1 MHKSMTGYGSYQ
13 SQDQGCA
20 QYWEIR
26 SVNSKHLSL
35 RWRVPSYLQSQEPVW
50 EQKLR
55 EFASRGRLEIGLEL
69 QLLQKDLVPVRLDQ
83 ARAAAML
90 ARLQE
95 LASVLGVGFSPDLN
109 RLLNIPALWQ
119 EQGGGL
125 GQELQQSLLAGLEK
139 ALWDWDESRRKEG
152 RTLARDLVQRINRLQ
167 DWLQELS
174 SSTQDLA
181 QEKLQLLRQ
190 RLEQAAEQSAT
201 GLDEGRLNQELA
213 LLADKADVSE
223 ELTRLQSHLDALQE
237 MLGSSD
243 SGGGRRLDF
252 MLQECFREINTCGN
266 KAQDSRVS
274 RLVVDFKTE
283 LEKCR
288 EQVQNLE

>member
-1 MHKSMTGYGSYQ
+1 MHRSMTGYGSYQ
-13 SQDQGCA
+13 SQDEVCA
-20 QYWEIR
+20 QSWEIR
-26 SVNSKHLSL
+26 SVNAKHLSL
-35 RWRVPSYLQSQEPVW
+35 RWRLPGFLQSQEPVW

-55 EFASRGRLEIGLEL
+55 EFAARGRVEIGLEL
-69 QLLQKDLVPVRLDQ
+69 QLLHKDLVPVQLDQ
-83 ARAAAML
+83 ARAGAML
-90 ARLQE
+90 LRLQE
-95 LASVLGVGFSPDLN
+95 LATEQGLDFSPDLN

-119 EQGGGL
+119 DQGTGPG
-125 GQELQQSLLAGLEK
+125 EDLQQTLLTGLQK
-139 ALWDWDESRRKEG
+139 ALQDWDESRQKEG
-152 RTLARDLVQRINRLQ
+152 RALSRDLMQRIQGLQ
-167 DWLQELS
+167 GWLQELHS
-174 SSTQDLA
+174 ATQDLA
-181 QEKLQLLRQ
+181 QDKLQLLRQ
-190 RLEQAAEQSAT
+190 RLEQTAVQAGFALEEEKLT
-201 GLDEGRLNQELA
+201 QELA
-213 LLADKADVSE
+213 LLADKLDVSE

-237 MLGSSD
+237 MLGSE